1 MTVTKITTPQ
11 DKPQVSVWTDEALG
25 KVPQLPIGTI
35 RQPRDD
41 KLHRLVGAA
50 LMSPAPLSA
59 RSSCASSQGSSRR
72 GSFCSDASTAA
83 FSARSAEGKSSRRTS
98 QVGSSEAKGFVGTAA
113 SVVAKDLR
121 SFSKLREPK
130 RPSESIVHKQE
141 PEKTADEL
149 LLDLKGG
156 NGRRKKRDAQQEI
169 DRRTWVQAAQQ
180 AEERRLAE
188 TRKRQQ
194 EENEEWL
201 KKSLEDNA
209 AMIQHQEE
217 STRLAEIE
225 RSQQKALEEAALLQ
239 STAAETRRKRLQG
252 PQVCVSCDG
261 SGKCKS
267 CNGTG
272 CITVF
277 YLSSVVDGSSQAF
290 HGRTSAGCKDC
301 GGRCNGSEILGDDI
315 LKGNGCCAAC
325 RGAGMKKLS
334 VLEVVAAMKDAAPKS
349 LAQEASSFKA
359 GDAGGAN
366 TKWKKVDLTKVQSL
380 IDA

>member
-1 MTVTKITTPQ
+1 MTVTKIATPR
-11 DKPQVSVWTDEALG
+11 DKPQVSVWTDDALG

-83 FSARSAEGKSSRRTS
+83 FSARSVDGQASRRTS
-98 QVGSSEAKGFVGTAA
+98 KVGSSETKGFVGTAA
-113 SVVAKDLR
+113 SAASKDLR
-121 SFSKLREPK
+121 HFSKMREPK
-130 RPSESIVHKQE
+130 RSSEVIAHKQE
-141 PEKTADEL
+141 PENTADEL

-156 NGRRKKRDAQQEI
+156 NGRRKKRDAQEEVE
-169 DRRTWVQAAQQ
+169 RRTWVQAAKE
-180 AEERRLAE
+180 AEDRRLAE
-188 TRKRQQ
+188 EQRRQQ

-217 STRLAEIE
+217 SSRLAEIA
-225 RSQQKALEEAALLQ
+225 RSQQKALDEAALLQ
-239 STAAETRRKRLQG
+239 TTAAETRRKRLQG
-252 PQVCVSCDG
+252 PQVCASCDG

-267 CNGTG
+267 CSGTG

-277 YLSSVVDGSSQAF
+277 YLSSVVDGHSQAF

-301 GGRCNGSEILGDDI
+301 GGRCNGSEFLGDDI
-315 LKGNGCCAAC
+315 LKGNGCCAFC

-349 LAQEASSFKA
+349 SAREASSFKPGAA
-359 GDAGGAN
+359 GAAN
-366 TKWKKVDLTKVQSL
+366 TNWKKVDLTKVQSL
-380 IDA
+380 ADA